1 MHLKS
6 VKSIFLLI
14 VLLLG
19 NTVVCAASEKGFS
32 ELAIDA
38 DGFSP
43 EQRVKDSN
51 SNDGEGNQAGD
62 SYALILSSHAFCLDV
77 AHSGTGYNFH
87 QIQTPNP
94 TTYTHG
100 IRAPP
105 LLLAFS

>member
-19 NTVVCAASEKGFS
+19 NAVVCAGSEKGFND
-32 ELAIDA
+32 LVIDA
-38 DGFSP
+38 DGFTP
-43 EQRVKDSN
+43 KQRIKDSN
-51 SNDGEGNQAGD
+51 SNDGEGNQADD
-62 SYALILSSHAFCLDV
+62 SYALILSSQAFCFDV
-77 AHSGTGYNFH
+77 ANAGTGYSAH
-87 QIQTPNP
+87 QLQTPNS
-94 TTYTHG
+94 TKYTHG